1 MLNNTVA
8 LLESGAAAAVGDYE
22 SIATVTVG
30 AGGAANIE
38 FSSIVGTYK
47 HLQIR
52 GIAFPST
59 GAQDLLIRF
68 NSDTGANYS
77 YHGIYGNGGT
87 ATAYSGTSTTFMQSV
102 VGAGNATKT
111 SCFAVA
117 VVDILDYA
125 NTNKYKTIRILHG
138 LDTNNTGAV
147 DVNQGV
153 VGMDSGS
160 WRNTAA
166 VSTIR
171 LYPYAGNFAQYS
183 SFALYG
189 VK

>member
-1 MLNNTVA
+1 MLNNI
-8 LLESGAAAAVGDYE
+8 AATLGGGVPVSLTDYE
-22 SIATVTVG
+22 SIATTTVG
-30 AGGAANIE
+30 AGGTAYIE
-38 FSSIVGTYK
+38 FASIASTYS

-59 GAQDLLIRF
+59 GAQDLLIRL

-87 ATAYSGTSTTFMQSV
+87 VTAYAGASTAFMQSV

-117 VVDILDYA
+117 IVDILDYS
-125 NTNKYKTIRILHG
+125 NTNKNKTIRVLHG

-153 VGMDSGS
+153 VGMDSGA

-189 VK
+189 IK